1 MLDSRIQSPSTT
13 PLPVPG
19 ASADLVTT
27 VLNDTSTD
35 AMPVLGAST
44 RHYRAYGK
52 RTTNVVNKR
61 ASLGEPAW
69 AIESDSD
76 DSDSDDSRPA
86 RPATTLAKQRPE
98 KSAPVVVADVVQKQA
113 LSKPKQNSKTAAT
126 AAAAEQA
133 KENLVVTSARP
144 PAKATNKPD
153 KSALQSPRR
162 RAPLGPKRTV
172 QKQQQLADPHPA
184 CHDEP
189 GEPDSSTDSSSPVI
203 AAPKRRTARKR
214 VVVVESAS
222 DSSVSFATPP
232 GTPSPVVSDLS
243 FESSSSSIQA
253 DSSLSSSTP
262 ASLVQEPAK
271 VVFADESAAER
282 VPEKDVDESSSAA
295 RDDFA
300 TRRRSRRS
308 TAAATTTSSSSSSS
322 TNSTSR
328 RRLPSPSVHPVPT
341 ELGPLLPHL
350 LSPTIYNFTSF
361 VSAPL
366 APLASVSTAT
376 RRSAS
381 AAWWTKI
388 GEASYSEVFATAAEE
403 EDGGGR
409 GRDEVVV
416 VKVIPIADPRPPR
429 GGGASTTS
437 CTAGEEELPF
447 LSDWSAIQR
456 EIVTS
461 RALGGQ
467 DTAVPGFVRFKGSVS
482 GAILRTSFR
491 LTWSAHDHPSVCV
504 SVAEHSWCR
513 DRIPKNFLRLGTT
526 TRRNS
531 HPRLTSRSDHV
542 RERSPLP

>member
-1 MLDSRIQSPSTT
+1 
-13 PLPVPG
+13 
-19 ASADLVTT
+19 
-27 VLNDTSTD
+27 
-35 AMPVLGAST
+35 MPVLGAST

-61 ASLGEPAW
+61 ANLGEPAW

-76 DSDSDDSRPA
+76 DSSEDDDRPA
-86 RPATTLAKQRPE
+86 SPATLARQRAE
-98 KSAPVVVADVVQKQA
+98 KSAPVVGDAVRKPA
-113 LSKPKQNSKTAAT
+113 LTKPKKTATT
-126 AAAAEQA
+126 AAASEEA
-133 KENLVVTSARP
+133 KENLVITSGLSG
-144 PAKATNKPD
+144 KATTKAASTD

-162 RAPLGPKRTV
+162 RGPLGPKRTV
-172 QKQQQLADPHPA
+172 HKQQLADPRPA
-184 CHDEP
+184 RHDQPEDA
-189 GEPDSSTDSSSPVI
+189 DSSTDSSSPVL
-203 AAPKRRTARKR
+203 AASKRRTARKR

-222 DSSVSFATPP
+222 DSSSVSFATPP

-243 FESSSSSIQA
+243 FDESSSSSVQA
-253 DSSLSSSTP
+253 DSSLSGSTP
-262 ASLVQEPAK
+262 SSLVQEPSN
-271 VVFADESAAER
+271 VIFADESAAER
-282 VPEKDVDESSSAA
+282 VPEKDVDETSSAA

-308 TAAATTTSSSSSSS
+308 TAAATTTNNCS
-322 TNSTSR
+322 TNSALR

-341 ELGPLLPHL
+341 ELAPLLPHL

-376 RRSAS
+376 RSAS

-409 GRDEVVV
+409 DEIVV
-416 VKVIPIADPRPPR
+416 VKVIPIADPRPPPR
-429 GGGASTTS
+429 RRGGASTS
-437 CTAGEEELPF
+437 CGAEELPF

-467 DTAVPGFVRFKGSVS
+467 DTAVPGFVRYKG
-482 GAILRTSFR
+482 
-491 LTWSAHDHPSVCV
+491 
-504 SVAEHSWCR
+504 
-513 DRIPKNFLRLGTT
+513 
-526 TRRNS
+526 
-531 HPRLTSRSDHV
+531 
-542 RERSPLP
+542 